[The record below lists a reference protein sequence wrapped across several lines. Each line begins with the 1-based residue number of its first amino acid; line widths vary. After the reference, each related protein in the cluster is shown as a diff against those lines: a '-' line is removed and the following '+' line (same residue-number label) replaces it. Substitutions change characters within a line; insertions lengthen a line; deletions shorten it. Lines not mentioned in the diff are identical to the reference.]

1 MKISELTKK
10 IIWSNI
16 MYVAFLLYA
25 FGVFWQKPIVE
36 GEALTY
42 QAVLEPFFFLMFTVV
57 GYLPLSI
64 HIISKS
70 NFSKLIFEK
79 QKVFIL
85 GGIMLLILVFGFGIH
100 TAGQIIEESFV
111 NTSIATVHYTE
122 DFPSKVAYFL
132 EEDVSHA
139 LIVLPMV
146 ILSFIL
152 LVLSSTF
159 TETSDKIIN
168 KGLLLML
175 SLFSGIVSALS
186 YAESSYMLPL
196 TVILNISLLIYV
208 LKNKFFALSSKN
220 DFVKYWIYS
229 TIVTIVICI
238 LYGFIFGWLVQPTEL
253 GFGSK

>member
-1 MKISELTKK
+1 MRISELTKK

-16 MYVAFLLYA
+16 LYVAFLLYA
-25 FGVFWQKPIVE
+25 FGVFWQNPIVE

-42 QAVLEPFFFLMFTVV
+42 QAVLEPFFFLIFTIV
-57 GYLPLSI
+57 GYLPLSL
-64 HIISKS
+64 HIISRADL
-70 NFSKLIFEK
+70 SKLIFEK
-79 QKVFIL
+79 QRVFVF
-85 GGIMLLILVFGFGIH
+85 GGIMLLILAFGFGIH

-111 NTSIATVHYTE
+111 NTSNATVHYTE

-159 TETSDKIIN
+159 TETSDTIIN

-175 SLFSGIVSALS
+175 SIFSGIVSALS
-186 YAESSYMLPL
+186 YAESSYMLPI
-196 TVILNISLLIYV
+196 TIILNVSFLIYV
-208 LKNKFFALSSKN
+208 WKKEFFALSSKN
-220 DFVKYWIYS
+220 DFVRYWIYS
-229 TIVTIVICI
+229 SIVSIVLCI

-253 GFGSK
+253 GLGSR